1 MPSGCLS
8 LFFADQILDKLPSL
22 EEDEQLISPALKH
35 ELGKLK
41 KVLSAVRATVLH
53 AEGSRQR
60 NKGLKCELYVD
71 ELCKVDFYFLE
82 NELCKVD
89 FLVKELFCW
98 VRETKRE
105 RERSVVV
112 MPMLRRNLR
121 NTTFTNL
128 FLTNSPMKPFQ
139 MDIRWRRE
147 ELEKYGGYVFDG
159 FANISDRIK
168 SGEEISID
176 SFGGDTEG
184 ETSSGKNKDQ
194 IIQSLIPPFPIW
206 GRQNE
211 LLKSIGRRLL
221 FENDDDDP
229 DDVAINTLTNIF
241 YFKYSSFFE
250 LGRREQVNMI
260 FPERVINDLS
270 TRLMQ
275 RYALL
280 PLPVKYCFDYCSLF
294 PRDYVIEV
302 PLLLKLWMAQGF
314 AVDEDMG
321 RRYFEDLLARG
332 FFQQL
337 ESDML
342 ETTKCRMDSHAFAL
356 SAITSGSRY
365 VLMRSD
371 GQNYIPDAFHVSFDF
386 HLYSQR
392 QIPSDIIGRDFEL
405 IRSFLLP
412 CQIKSKSDRG
422 MIDPKKIHNI
432 ISPRHDS
439 GSESVS
445 DLLIS
450 KLDSLRSLDV
460 HDLAIQSLP
469 DYIDRLK
476 HLRYL
481 DVSRNPDIKLLPDSI
496 TKLWHLQTL
505 KLSSC
510 FGLRELPKD
519 VKNLIHLRHL
529 EIEGCFNLRYM
540 PPHLGQLTNLQTL
553 SQFVL
558 NDDVRSAHDRK
569 YCSQLKELGRLNSL
583 RGELKIKNLSS
594 IIAQDSAR
602 EAAALGD
609 KQHLQSLTL
618 EWGVGKGT
626 SDQYKSQLEDLE
638 PHQNLKELSLN
649 DYRGVNLSSWLLSG
663 NHVQLIK
670 LALRRCHKC
679 KVLPNVH
686 FPALKSLVL
695 DDMAVLE
702 YIEDLFP
709 SLQELWLTELPEL
722 KGWREV
728 EVHEKPTFS
737 CLSKLIIQ
745 DCPKLVSMP
754 LFPTLEEELMLDS
767 TSLKPFQETLA
778 LKNQASP
785 PLSKLKNLCFVG
797 TEELDDNR
805 DHVIPWEA
813 LTSLRSLKLDHL
825 PNLSRLPKGIQ
836 HLTSLQELSIWRCKM
851 KVLPNWINNLKSL
864 EKLAIWVCPKFKSL
878 PQGISGLT
886 SLKTLDI
893 EDCPILLQRCQKAT
907 GADWDKIAH
916 IPNKPSGVKIQP
928 DDREDE
934 FASSGRI
941 YKYIII
947 INHH

>member
-1 MPSGCLS
+1 MASGCLS

-35 ELGKLK
+35 ELGEVKNS
-41 KVLSAVRATVLH
+41 VSAVRASFLR

-60 NKGLKCELYVD
+60 NKSLEDWVYID
-71 ELCKVDFYFLE
+71 DLE
-82 NELCKVD
+82 NELCRVD
-89 FLVKELFCW
+89 LLVNELFCW

-139 MDIRWRRE
+139 KEMKEGRE
-147 ELEKYGGYVFDG
+147 ELEEYAGNVFDG
-159 FANISDRIK
+159 FNKLLDRIK
-168 SGEEISID
+168 SGETAD
-176 SFGGDTEG
+176 SYFGGDTEG

-194 IIQSLIPPFPIW
+194 IIQTLIPLFETVHSD
-206 GRQNE
+206 RE

-241 YFKYSSFFE
+241 YFKYSSFY
-250 LGRREQVNMI
+250 RWVSAEQVNII
-260 FPERVINDLS
+260 FPARVLNDFS

-280 PLPVKYCFDYCSLF
+280 PLHMKYCFDYCSLV

-314 AVDEDMG
+314 AVDEDVG
-321 RRYFEDLLARG
+321 RRYFEELLNAG
-332 FFQQL
+332 FFHQL
-337 ESDML
+337 ESDVL
-342 ETTKCRMDSHAFAL
+342 ETTKCRMNSHAFAL

-365 VLMRSD
+365 LLLRSD
-371 GQNYIPDAFHVSFDF
+371 GQNYIPEAFHVSFDF

-392 QIPSDIIGRDFEL
+392 QIQKLIGGYPGL
-405 IRSFLLP
+405 IHSFLLP
-412 CQIKSKSDRG
+412 CQLKSKSDRG
-422 MIDPKKIHNI
+422 MIDPKKIRHI
-432 ISPRHDS
+432 ISPDYDS
-439 GSESVS
+439 ERESVS

-450 KLDSLRSLDV
+450 YLNGLRALEL
-460 HDLAIQSLP
+460 HDLGIQSLP

-519 VKNLIHLRHL
+519 MKNLIHLRHL
-529 EIEGCFNLRYM
+529 EIEGCYNLRYM
-540 PPHLGQLTNLQTL
+540 PPHLGHLTNLQTL

-558 NDDVRSAHDRK
+558 NDDVRSAHDHK

-594 IIAQDSAR
+594 ILSKDGACK
-602 EAAALGD
+602 AAALGE
-609 KQHLQSLTL
+609 KHLQSLTL
-618 EWGVGKGT
+618 EWGVGEGRT
-626 SDQYKSQLEDLE
+626 NQYESQLEDLQ

-649 DYRGVNLSSWLLSG
+649 DYWGVNLSSWLLSG
-663 NHVQLIK
+663 NHVRLVK

-686 FPALKSLVL
+686 LPTLKSLVL
-695 DDMAVLE
+695 DDMAALE

-709 SLQELWLTELPEL
+709 SLQELSLTELPKL

-728 EVHEKPTFS
+728 EVHEKSSFR
-737 CLSKLIIQ
+737 CLFKLIIQ
-745 DCPKLVSMP
+745 DCPELVSIP
-754 LFPTLEEELMLDS
+754 LFPTLEEELMLDT
-767 TSLKPFQETLA
+767 TSLKPFQETLTMEKTQ
-778 LKNQASP
+778 KNPVSP
-785 PLSKLKNLCFVG
+785 PLSNLKKLSLVG
-797 TEELDDNR
+797 IDELKDYIADE
-805 DHVIPWEA
+805 IPWEA
-813 LTSLRSLKLDHL
+813 LTSLSVLKLDCLTNLDKL
-825 PNLSRLPKGIQ
+825 PLKLQ
-836 HLTSLQELSIWRCKM
+836 HLTNLKELHIWRCKM
-851 KVLPNWINNLKSL
+851 TVLPEWIKDLQSL
-864 EKLAIWVCPKFKSL
+864 EKLAIWVCPYMESL
-878 PQGISGLT
+878 PGEIDKRIVCPLPP
-886 SLKTLDI
+886 SLKTLEI
-893 EDCPILLQRCQKAT
+893 EDCPTLLQRCQEKT
-907 GADWDKIAH
+907 GADWDKIKH
-916 IPNKPSGVKIQP
+916 IPNLLGQLSAGNRYAI
-928 DDREDE
+928 
-934 FASSGRI
+934 
-941 YKYIII
+941 
-947 INHH
+947 

>member
-1 MPSGCLS
+1 MASGCLS

-22 EEDEQLISPALKH
+22 EEDEQLISPALKD

-41 KVLSAVRATVLH
+41 NSVSAVRAAFLC
-53 AEGSRQR
+53 AEHSRQWD
-60 NKGLKCELYVD
+60 KGLAD
-71 ELCKVDFYFLE
+71 GDFIFSLE
-82 NELCKVD
+82 NYLCRVD
-89 FLVKELFCW
+89 LLVNELFCW

-139 MDIRWRRE
+139 KEMKKRRE
-147 ELEKYGGYVFDG
+147 WLEERAGFVFDG
-159 FANISDRIK
+159 FANTSDRIK

-184 ETSSGKNKDQ
+184 ETSSGKNKDEV
-194 IIQSLIPPFPIW
+194 IQSLIPRSAFRGW
-206 GRQNE
+206 QKE

-241 YFKYSSFFE
+241 YFKYSSFYLWGSL
-250 LGRREQVNMI
+250 LGWEGEVNLI
-260 FPERVINDLS
+260 FPERVLNDLS

-280 PLPVKYCFDYCSLF
+280 PFPLKYCFDYCSLF

-314 AVDEDMG
+314 AVDEDVG
-321 RRYFEDLLARG
+321 CRYFEELLNAG

-337 ESDML
+337 ESDVL
-342 ETTKCRMDSHAFAL
+342 ETTKCRMDSHASAL

-365 VLMRSD
+365 LLLRSD
-371 GQNYIPDAFHVSFDF
+371 GRNYIEGAFHVSLDF

-392 QIPSDIIGRDFEL
+392 QIPGRMISLGDDWRASEL

-412 CQIKSKSDRG
+412 CQLKSKSDRG

-432 ISPRHDS
+432 IFPDNDS
-439 GSESVS
+439 ERESVS
-445 DLLIS
+445 DFLIS
-450 KLDSLRSLDV
+450 KLDGLRALELQ
-460 HDLAIQSLP
+460 DLAIQSLP

-476 HLRYL
+476 NLRYL

-558 NDDVRSAHDRK
+558 NDDIRSAQDRK
-569 YCSQLKELGRLNSL
+569 YCSQLKELGKLNSL

-594 IIAQDSAR
+594 IIAQDGACKD
-602 EAAALGD
+602 AALGD
-609 KQHLQSLTL
+609 KQHLQSLTF

-626 SDQYKSQLEDLE
+626 SDQYKSQLEDLK

-649 DYRGVNLSSWLLSG
+649 DYWGVNLSSWLLSG
-663 NHVQLIK
+663 NHVQLFK
-670 LALRRCHKC
+670 FTLRRCHKC

-686 FPALKSLVL
+686 LPTLKSLVL
-695 DDMAVLE
+695 DDMAALE
-702 YIEDLFP
+702 YIEELFP
-709 SLQELWLTELPEL
+709 SLQELWLTELPKL
-722 KGWREV
+722 KGWRV
-728 EVHEKPTFS
+728 EVHEKSSFC
-737 CLSKLIIQ
+737 CLFKLIIQ
-745 DCPKLVSMP
+745 DCPELVSIP
-754 LFPTLEEELMLDS
+754 LFPTLEEELMLDT
-767 TSLKPFQETLA
+767 TSLKPFKETLTMEKTQ
-778 LKNQASP
+778 KNPVSP
-785 PLSKLKNLCFVG
+785 PLSKLKKLSLVDID
-797 TEELDDNR
+797 ELKESIADE
-805 DHVIPWEA
+805 IPWGA
-813 LTSLRSLKLDHL
+813 LTSLSVLKLDCLTNLDKL
-825 PNLSRLPKGIQ
+825 PSKLQ
-836 HLTSLQELSIWRCKM
+836 HLTNLKELHIWRCKM
-851 KVLPNWINNLKSL
+851 TVLPEWIKDLQSL
-864 EKLAIWVCPKFKSL
+864 DKLAIWVCPYMKSL
-878 PQGISGLT
+878 PEGIRSL
-886 SLKTLDI
+886 SPLKTLEI
-893 EDCPILLQRCQKAT
+893 EDCPTLLQRCEKET
-907 GADWDKIAH
+907 GADWDKIKH
-916 IPNKPSGVKIQP
+916 IPNHSGQLSAGKK
-928 DDREDE
+928 
-934 FASSGRI
+934 GM
-941 YKYIII
+941 
-947 INHH
+947 

>member
-1 MPSGCLS
+1 MASGCLS
-8 LFFADQILDKLPSL
+8 LFFADQILDKLLSL
-22 EEDEQLISPALKH
+22 EEDEQLISPALKD
-35 ELGKLK
+35 ELGEVKNS
-41 KVLSAVRATVLH
+41 VSAVRAAFLC
-53 AEGSRQR
+53 AEGSTHW
-60 NKGLKCELYVD
+60 NKGLRDGVYSLHFFRLEEY
-71 ELCKVDFYFLE
+71 LCKVDL
-82 NELCKVD
+82 
-89 FLVKELFCW
+89 LVNELFCW

-128 FLTNSPMKPFQ
+128 FLTNSPVKPFQ
-139 MDIRWRRE
+139 KEMKRFQMKMKE
-147 ELEKYGGYVFDG
+147 ERVQLEDFGRVV

-176 SFGGDTEG
+176 SFGGDSEG
-184 ETSSGKNKDQ
+184 QTSYGKNKDE
-194 IIQSLIPPFPIW
+194 IIQSLIPPFL
-206 GRQNE
+206 RNNRKKE
-211 LLKSIGRRLL
+211 LMKSIGRRLL

-229 DDVAINTLTNIF
+229 DDVAINTFTNIF
-241 YFKYSSFFE
+241 YFEYSSFH
-250 LGRREQVNMI
+250 RWVREEQLNII
-260 FPERVINDLS
+260 FPERVLNDVS

-280 PLPVKYCFDYCSLF
+280 PLPLKYCFDYCSLF

-314 AVDEDMG
+314 AVDEDVG
-321 RRYFEDLLARG
+321 RRYFQELLNAG
-332 FFQQL
+332 FFEKV
-337 ESDML
+337 ESDVL

-371 GQNYIPDAFHVSFDF
+371 GQNYIPGAFHVSFDF

-392 QIPSDIIGRDFEL
+392 QIPGDMIESSSWNTEL
-405 IRSFLLP
+405 ILSFLLP
-412 CQIKSKSDRG
+412 CQLKSKSDRG
-422 MIDPKKIHNI
+422 MIDPKKIRNI
-432 ISPRHDS
+432 ISPCHDS

-450 KLDSLRSLDV
+450 KFDGLRALEL

-469 DYIDRLK
+469 DYIDQLK

-519 VKNLIHLRHL
+519 MKKLIHLRHL

-558 NDDVRSAHDRK
+558 NDDIRSAQDRK

-594 IIAQDSAR
+594 IIAEDGACND
-602 EAAALGD
+602 AALGE

-626 SDQYKSQLEDLE
+626 SDQYKSQLEDLK

-649 DYRGVNLSSWLLSG
+649 DYWGVNLSSWLLSG
-663 NHVQLIK
+663 NHVQLVK
-670 LALRRCHKC
+670 FTLRRCHKC
-679 KVLPNVH
+679 KVLPKVH
-686 FPALKSLVL
+686 LPTLKSLVL
-695 DDMAVLE
+695 DDMAALE
-702 YIEDLFP
+702 YIEELFP
-709 SLQELWLTELPEL
+709 SLQELWLTELPKL

-728 EVHEKPTFS
+728 EVHEKSSFC
-737 CLSKLIIQ
+737 CLFKLIIQ
-745 DCPKLVSMP
+745 DCPELVSIP
-754 LFPTLEEELMLDS
+754 LFPTLEEELMLDT
-767 TSLKPFQETLA
+767 TSLKPFQETLTMEKTK
-778 LKNQASP
+778 KNPVSP
-785 PLSKLKNLCFVG
+785 PLSKLKKLSLVG
-797 TEELDDNR
+797 IDELKDSIADE
-805 DHVIPWEA
+805 IPWEA
-813 LTSLRSLKLDHL
+813 LTSLSVLKLDFLTNLKEL
-825 PNLSRLPKGIQ
+825 PSNLQ
-836 HLTSLQELSIWRCKM
+836 HLTNLKELHIWRCEM
-851 KVLPNWINNLKSL
+851 KAFPEWIKDLQSL
-864 EKLAIWVCPKFKSL
+864 EKLAIWVCPDMESL
-878 PQGISGLT
+878 PEGIRNLT
-886 SLKTLDI
+886 SLKTLEI
-893 EDCPILLQRCQKAT
+893 EDCPTLLQRCQKET
-907 GADWDKIAH
+907 GADWDKIKH
-916 IPNKPSGVKIQP
+916 IPNLSGQLSAGKK
-928 DDREDE
+928 
-934 FASSGRI
+934 GT
-941 YKYIII
+941 
-947 INHH
+947 